1 MILHVKNDDSEP
13 DAHTLSVNIIDDIF
27 QIGMSLTEVVNS
39 TPDMETVQ
47 FVSKGNVGR
56 PLYIS
61 IHLLRNINMAHRIM
75 LRRVENVTGRS
86 DARTSSVIDE
96 ITKVSTSR
104 TEVVVNT
111 LKIETVELVIKEIV
125 QLPLIL
131 DVVVNHDVDCPVVIQ
146 ELGEEVG
153 DLVGKPDPHV
163 EVANLSANPMSRRR
177 RFAPTWK
184 RIKRFVLCLCCCVRC

>member
-75 LRRVENVTGRS
+75 LRR
-86 DARTSSVIDE
+86 RTS
-96 ITKVSTSR
+96 
-104 TEVVVNT
+104 
-111 LKIETVELVIKEIV
+111 
-125 QLPLIL
+125 P
-131 DVVVNHDVDCPVVIQ
+131 VDPT
-146 ELGEEVG
+146 
-153 DLVGKPDPHV
+153 H
-163 EVANLSANPMSRRR
+163 ARRR
-177 RFAPTWK
+177 
-184 RIKRFVLCLCCCVRC
+184 